1 MADFSTAATQ
11 ALNKLEA
18 GAPVEEYEVTNNG
31 RRVKRGRPLEQVQ
44 AAILMNALSARC
56 SGGLFR
62 VAKFRNPR
70 S

>member
-11 ALNKLEA
+11 ALNKLEE
-18 GAPVEEYEVTNNG
+18 GAPVEEYEVTNRG
-31 RRVKRGRPLEQVQ
+31 RRVKHGRPIEQVN
-44 AAILMNALSARC
+44 AAIRLSALAARC

>member
-11 ALNKLEA
+11 ALNKLED
-18 GAPVEEYEVTNNG
+18 GAPVEEYEVTHRG
-31 RRVKRGRPLEQVQ
+31 RRVKHGRPLDQVN
-44 AAILMNALSARC
+44 AAIRLNALAARC

-62 VAKFRNPR
+62 LAKFRNPR